1 MTGLSP
7 RHVSK
12 IAESDLTGK
21 EPVPASYTSEDPPR
35 TVRRGSTRKR
45 EAIARAAMSLFAHD
59 GYARTSVDAIAA
71 AAGVSKRTVYD
82 YYGDKN
88 HLFLAVLEEAQAGRQ
103 ARFTDIV
110 RQTLGGDVGDPQA
123 ALMEFGREFAAT
135 LARSPDRAAVVRLI
149 VTEAPHFPSL
159 LERWRGPQPEQRALA
174 EALTALADRGLLDLA
189 DPLEAAAQLAILVT
203 TPINNH
209 TLFGALPITD
219 DEVERL
225 VGSGVRL
232 FLRAY
237 RPGT

>member
-1 MTGLSP
+1 
-7 RHVSK
+7 
-12 IAESDLTGK
+12 
-21 EPVPASYTSEDPPR
+21 
-35 TVRRGSTRKR
+35 
-45 EAIARAAMSLFAHD
+45 MSLFARD
-59 GYARTSVDAIAA
+59 GYTRTSVDAIAA

-123 ALMEFGREFAAT
+123 ALMAFGRELAVT
-135 LARSPDRAAVVRLI
+135 LARSPDRAAIVRLV

-159 LERWRGPQPEQRALA
+159 LERWRSPQPEQRTLA
-174 EALTALADRGLLDLA
+174 AALTALADRGLLDLA
-189 DPLEAAAQLAILVT
+189 DPLEAAAQLAILVA
-203 TPINNH
+203 TPINDH

-219 DEVERL
+219 DELERL

-237 RPGT
+237 RPGG